1 MAGNYGGQRWEKM
14 LQITR
19 LTARLTSVF
28 RLAEIGEATEGEVMV
43 VEVVGTGAR
52 GPYQRSLPTQHLW
65 GTCPPA
71 LSRGTWIQFS
81 KILK

>member
-43 VEVVGTGAR
+43 VDRQMKKRCDRTM
-52 GPYQRSLPTQHLW
+52 S
-65 GTCPPA
+65 
-71 LSRGTWIQFS
+71 I
-81 KILK
+81 